1 LALTLYD
8 CSNFT
13 TNQTSTLQDSQVQ
26 TSCYQAEVDYELH
39 YLPVVELSHHL
50 IVETDKAAICR
61 FSTFP
66 TAQQLAS
73 AGRAGAVTV

>member
-26 TSCYQAEVDYELH
+26 TSCYQAEIDYELH
-39 YLPVVELSHHL
+39 YMPVVELSHHL
-50 IVETDKAAICR
+50 IVE
-61 FSTFP
+61 P
-66 TAQQLAS
+66 TKVAVSALSQQLEQLAS
-73 AGRAGAVTV
+73 SGCAGAVTL